1 MARSSSFALLLAL
14 WCAGAEAD
22 WTPVGQG
29 DYIASAYADR
39 DSIRRNGSMASMSGM
54 YDFRRQDFTPEGR
67 GLFSTVVLREYDC
80 AQRRVRL
87 LSSIDFAG
95 QMGTGGAVD
104 TSARVGRWE
113 DIVPGALDE
122 AFWNIAC
129 KN

>member
-14 WCAGAEAD
+14 WCAGAAAD

>member
-14 WCAGAEAD
+14 WCAGAVAD